1 MNGKE
6 VRLNRI
12 LRNGKALIIPMD
24 HGVSMGP
31 VKGLVD
37 MDDTVSKV
45 VEGGASAVLLHK
57 GIIRSLKTVPNN
69 CGIIAHFSASTSLGP
84 DANKKVRTGSV
95 EEAIRLGA
103 DAVSL
108 HINIGCKT
116 EPEMI
121 FKLGEFADK
130 CDQWQIPLIAMM
142 YARGENV
149 KTPLDPA
156 NVAMVCRIGAELGAD
171 IVKCNYTGSP
181 ETFKDVVAGCPVPV
195 VIAGGAKADDDRA
208 LLEMVEGAM
217 TAGCVGLTFGRNV
230 FQHENP
236 TLIVRAVSKIVY
248 EGLTAEETLEVVK
261 I

>member
-6 VRLNRI
+6 VRLSRI
-12 LRNGKALIIPMD
+12 LKNGKALIIPMD

-31 VKGLVD
+31 VKGLVN

-45 VEGGASAVLLHK
+45 VEGQASAVLLHK
-57 GIIRSLKTVPNN
+57 GIIRSLKAVPS
-69 CGIIAHFSASTSLGP
+69 CGIIAHFSASTGLGP
-84 DANKKVRTGSV
+84 DSNKKVRTGSV

-108 HINIGCKT
+108 HINIGCET
-116 EPEMI
+116 EPEMLL
-121 FKLGEFADK
+121 KLGEFADR
-130 CDQWQIPLIAMM
+130 CDQWQVPLIAMM

-149 KTPLDPA
+149 KDPLDPT
-156 NVAMVCRIGAELGAD
+156 NVAMVARIGAELGAD

-181 ETFKDVVAGCPVPV
+181 ETFKDIIRGCPVPI

-208 LLEMVEGAM
+208 VLEMVEGAM
-217 TAGCVGLTFGRNV
+217 KSGCIGLTFGRNV
-230 FQHENP
+230 FQHDNP
-236 TLIVRAVSKIVY
+236 TGIVSAIAKIVY
-248 EGLTAEETLEVVK
+248 EGWTTDETLEVVK

>member
-1 MNGKE
+1 MKGKE

-24 HGVSMGP
+24 HGVSLGP
-31 VKGLVD
+31 VKGIVD
-37 MDDTVSKV
+37 MDETVFKV

-57 GIIRSLKTVPNN
+57 GIIRSLKTVPR
-69 CGIIAHFSASTSLGP
+69 CGVIAHFSASTALGP
-84 DANKKVRTGSV
+84 DSNKKVRTGSV
-95 EEAIRLGA
+95 EEAIRLGV
-103 DAVSL
+103 DAVSV

-116 EPEMI
+116 EPEMLL
-121 FKLGEFADK
+121 KLGEFADK

-142 YARGENV
+142 YARGEKV
-149 KTPLDPA
+149 KDPLDPK
-156 NVAMVCRIGAELGAD
+156 NIAMVARIGAELGAD

-181 ETFKDVVAGCPVPV
+181 ETFKEIVRGCPVPI
-195 VIAGGAKADDDRA
+195 VIAGGEKADNDRA
-208 LLEMVEGAM
+208 VLEMVEGAM
-217 TAGCVGLTFGRNV
+217 KSGGVGLTFGRNV

-248 EGLTAEETLEVVK
+248 DGWSVDETLEVVK

>member
-12 LRNGKALIIPMD
+12 LKNGKALIIPMD
-24 HGVSMGP
+24 HGVSLGP
-31 VKGLVD
+31 VKGIVD
-37 MDDTVSKV
+37 MDETVFKV

-57 GIIRSLKTVPNN
+57 GIIRSLKAVPN
-69 CGIIAHFSASTSLGP
+69 CGLIAHFSASTSLGP
-84 DANKKVRTGSV
+84 DSNKKVRTGSV

-116 EPEMI
+116 EPEMLL
-121 FKLGEFADK
+121 KLGEFADK
-130 CDQWQIPLIAMM
+130 CDKWQIPLIAMM

-149 KTPLDPA
+149 KDPLDPS

-171 IVKCNYTGSP
+171 IVKCNYTGST

-195 VIAGGAKADDDRA
+195 VIAGGAKLDNDKAV
-208 LLEMVEGAM
+208 LEMLEGAM
-217 TAGCVGLTFGRNV
+217 TAGAIGVTFGRNV

-236 TLIVRAVSKIVY
+236 TNIVKAAAKIVY
-248 EGLTAEETLEVVK
+248 DRWTTDETLEVVK

>member
-6 VRLNRI
+6 VRLSRI

-37 MDDTVSKV
+37 MNDTVSKV

-57 GIIRSLKTVPNN
+57 GIIRSLKTVPN
-69 CGIIAHFSASTSLGP
+69 CGLIAHFSASTALGP
-84 DANKKVRTGSV
+84 DSNKKVRTGSV
-95 EEAIRLGA
+95 EEAIRLGV

-116 EPEMI
+116 EPEMLL
-121 FKLGEFADK
+121 KLGEFADK

-149 KTPLDPA
+149 KDPLDSKTI
-156 NVAMVCRIGAELGAD
+156 AMVARIGAELGAD

-181 ETFKDVVAGCPVPV
+181 ETFKDIVRGCPVPI
-195 VIAGGAKADDDRA
+195 VIAGGEKADNDRA
-208 LLEMVEGAM
+208 VLEMVEGAM
-217 TAGCVGLTFGRNV
+217 KSGCIGLTFGRNV
-230 FQHENP
+230 FQHDNP
-236 TLIVRAVSKIVY
+236 IGIVQAIAKIVY
-248 EGLTAEETLEVVK
+248 DEWTVDETLEVVK

>member
-12 LRNGKALIIPMD
+12 LKNGKALIIPMD
-24 HGVSMGP
+24 HGVSLGP
-31 VKGLVD
+31 VKGIVD
-37 MDDTVSKV
+37 MDETVFKV

-57 GIIRSLKTVPNN
+57 GIIRSLKAVPN
-69 CGIIAHFSASTSLGP
+69 CGLIAHFSASTSLGP
-84 DANKKVRTGSV
+84 DSNKKVRTGSV

-116 EPEMI
+116 EPEMLY
-121 FKLGEFADK
+121 KLGEFADK
-130 CDQWQIPLIAMM
+130 CDKWQIPLIAMM

-149 KTPLDPA
+149 KDPLDPS

-181 ETFKDVVAGCPVPV
+181 DTFKDVVTGCPVPV
-195 VIAGGAKADDDRA
+195 VIAGGAKLDSDRA
-208 LLEMVEGAM
+208 VLEMLEGAM
-217 TAGCVGLTFGRNV
+217 KAGAAGVTFGRNV

-248 EGLTAEETLEVVK
+248 EGLTTEETLEIVK